1 MFSFRARPKTARR
14 RSGFLPW
21 KYEAGRANAGP
32 CAITQN
38 LVVLAR
44 CHNYFTIMNKFLY
57 SFSAKRLTALFM
69 CLALMITGIAAAVAM
84 EHQGHEGVAWAA
96 SDPGPTMHTAHHM
109 SPGDSD
115 ADCCE
120 PDTIAVPGCHVS
132 ACCLSELQYSD
143 VLTSSDHGESAC
155 DQKMAK
161 VVGPSID
168 TPLPERPPRLS

>member
-1 MFSFRARPKTARR
+1 MTFYSAPLGTACH
-14 RSGFLPW
+14 RSEFLPRND
-21 KYEAGRANAGP
+21 EVGRAHSGP
-32 CAITQN
+32 HAITQN
-38 LVVLAR
+38 LVVLVR
-44 CHNYFTIMNKFLY
+44 SRNYFNIMNKFVY

-69 CLALMITGIAAAVAM
+69 CLALIITGIAAAVAM
-84 EHQGHEGVAWAA
+84 EHPGHEGVAWAA
-96 SDPGPTMHTAHHM
+96 SDPGPTMHASHHM

-120 PDTIAVPGCHVS
+120 PDTNAASGCHVS

-155 DQKMAK
+155 DQKMAQ
-161 VVGPSID
+161 VIGPSID